1 MKTILLPTDFSEHAF
16 YALKVAASIA
26 KKINAEL
33 KIIHVNNSTPAEFSD
48 NYYYREFY
56 NQLKTETE
64 QKLNELV
71 DLDFLKGIKVS
82 KQIVINMLLWEL
94 VKDKKYKDVDLIV
107 IGSHGKSGYQKA
119 FLGSNTEKIIRMADA
134 PVLTIK
140 NDHDDFSIKSMIFAS
155 DFNEESYTFFDKIK
169 FFIDL
174 YQAHINLLKVITP
187 KNFEPTPV
195 SKKLM
200 ADFVKKFELKN
211 YTANIFNAV
220 NIEKGISDFAEEIN
234 TDLIAIETHGRTGIS
249 YLINGSIAED
259 IATHV
264 ARPVLSVKME
274 ETFGYISKIR
284 NYTKNYENWGA
295 E

>member
-1 MKTILLPTDFSEHAF
+1 
-16 YALKVAASIA
+16 
-26 KKINAEL
+26 
-33 KIIHVNNSTPAEFSD
+33 
-48 NYYYREFY
+48 
-56 NQLKTETE
+56 
-64 QKLNELV
+64 
-71 DLDFLKGIKVS
+71 
-82 KQIVINMLLWEL
+82 
-94 VKDKKYKDVDLIV
+94 
-107 IGSHGKSGYQKA
+107 
-119 FLGSNTEKIIRMADA
+119 
-134 PVLTIK
+134 
-140 NDHDDFSIKSMIFAS
+140 
-155 DFNEESYTFFDKIK
+155 
-169 FFIDL
+169 
-174 YQAHINLLKVITP
+174 
-187 KNFEPTPV
+187 
-195 SKKLM
+195 M

-259 IATHV
+259 IATHI